1 MIRPRRST
9 VLVLGLLLAG
19 SIACGAAASPAATLV
34 GATATRP
41 AAVATPASG
50 EATSQSSESTSQ
62 ANASTDDIRLELA
75 ESGNEAR
82 YRVREQLANLSLPSD
97 AVGKTSA
104 VTGAIVLH
112 PDGTLAG
119 DQSKFVVD
127 VTGLTSDQNRRDNF
141 VRRNVLETGTY
152 PTVEFLPNQVIGL
165 PSPLPTSGEVTFQ
178 LAGDLTIHGVTR
190 PTTWQVTATVH
201 DGRELAGT
209 ASTAFTFADFELNQ
223 PRVPVVLSIED
234 TIKLEIDFHMVRAG

>member
-1 MIRPRRST
+1 MHRST
-9 VLVLGLLLAG
+9 ALILILLLAA
-19 SIACGAAASPAATLV
+19 SVACGAAATASPAPVQATSTQ
-34 GATATRP
+34 A
-41 AAVATPASG
+41 AAVVTPASG
-50 EATSQSSESTSQ
+50 ETASGASAT
-62 ANASTDDIRLELA
+62 ADAIRLELA
-75 ESGNEAR
+75 QSGNEAR

-104 VTGAIVLH
+104 ITGAIVLNS
-112 PDGTLAG
+112 DGTLVSG
-119 DQSKFVVD
+119 QSKFVVD

-141 VRRNVLETGTY
+141 VRRNVLETSTF
-152 PTVEFLPNQVIGL
+152 PTVEFLPSQIVGL

-190 PTTWQVTATVH
+190 PSTWQVTATVT

-234 TIKLEIDFHMVRAG
+234 TIRLEIDFYLQRAS